1 MTIKGKEFEFEIV
14 DSPTFSHLKVLLK
27 QGQQIKTER
36 GNMLAFEPT
45 LEIQT
50 KKAEKGFFKSLKRK
64 FAGETFLM
72 NFFHANNNGWLLLAP
87 PFAGDLMHIPMEHMD
102 SWIVFSGG
110 YIASSTN
117 LTQATGFQ
125 GFKKSIFSG
134 ENAFTLTISAQEG
147 PGDLFVGANGA
158 FIEWT
163 LQEGQILNCDNGH
176 LVAMESSVHMDIKK
190 VGGWKSTMMS
200 GEGVI
205 CQLTGPGKIIMQSR
219 NPKEFAQWLYRMMP
233 SSSQSSSGSGGMNLN
248 LGSLIN

>member
-1 MTIKGKEFEFEIV
+1 MTVQGNEFEFEIKA
-14 DSPTFSHLKVLLK
+14 SPTFSYLKVLLK

-72 NFFHANNNGWLLLAP
+72 NYFHANHNGWLLLAP
-87 PFAGDLMHIPMEHMD
+87 PFAGDLMHVPMNQGQ

-117 LTQATGFQ
+117 LLQATGFQ
-125 GFKKSIFSG
+125 GFKKSFFSG
-134 ENAFTLTISAQEG
+134 ENAFVLTITANEG

-158 FIEWT
+158 FIEWN
-163 LQEGQILNCDNGH
+163 LEAGQILNCDNGH
-176 LVAMESSVHMDIKK
+176 LVAMEASVHMDIKR

-205 CQLTGPGKIIMQSR
+205 CQLTGPGKVILQSR
-219 NPKEFAQWLYRMMP
+219 NPKEFAQWLFRMSP
-233 SSSQSSSGSGGMNLN
+233 SSSSGGSGGASIN
-248 LGSLIN
+248 LGSFMN

>member
-1 MTIKGKEFEFEIV
+1 MTINGKEFEFEIV
-14 DSPTFSHLKVLLK
+14 DSPTFSYLKVLLK

-87 PFAGDLMHIPMEHMD
+87 PFAGDLMHIPIEQGR

-110 YIASSTN
+110 YIASSPN
-117 LTQATGFQ
+117 LEQNTGFQ
-125 GFKKSIFSG
+125 GFKKSFFSG
-134 ENAFTLTISAQEG
+134 ENAFVLTISASEG

-163 LQEGQILNCDNGH
+163 LEAGQMLNCDNGH
-176 LVAMESSVHMDIKK
+176 LVAMESTVTMDIKR
-190 VGGWKSTMMS
+190 VGGWKSTVMS

-205 CQLTGPGKIIMQSR
+205 CQLTGPGKVIMQSR
-219 NPKEFAQWLYRMMP
+219 NPQEFAQWLQRLMP
-233 SSSQSSSGSGGMNLN
+233 SSSSSSSGGGGGIN